1 MMALL
6 SYALVGG
13 VAVLVA
19 LSVATIARR
28 WLTARGDG
36 DAE

>member
-19 LSVATIARR
+19 LSVAAIARR
-28 WLTARGDG
+28 WLTAKGGGD
-36 DAE
+36 DE

>member
-19 LSVATIARR
+19 LSVAAIARR
-28 WLTARGDG
+28 WLISKGGTND
-36 DAE
+36 E